1 MRRRM
6 AENSISGA
14 GKSSMPAARGQ
25 RAGQATRRGFSS
37 QLHWSLPSFQHGVG
51 RGEPTQAHS
60 TERGA
65 MAAPGARDGATW
77 YAATTVAAPQRP
89 PLVQD
94 ADVDVCVIGGGLAGL
109 TIARE
114 VVRRGWSAVVLEA
127 DKIAW
132 SASGRNAGL
141 AAAEQAGARIFEDT
155 RALAID
161 SAGVRKRIDTPK
173 GRVRAGSVVLAGG
186 AQLGSVFRAVSET
199 ILPVSSYMGVTARLG
214 EALVEAVR
222 YR

>member
-77 YAATTVAAPQRP
+77 YAATTVAAQQRP

-141 AAAEQAGARIFEDT
+141 VAPGFSERIELIIERVGLARAKELWALSAAGAEY
-155 RALAID
+155 
-161 SAGVRKRIDTPK
+161 
-173 GRVRAGSVVLAGG
+173 VRATI
-186 AQLGSVFRAVSET
+186 RET
-199 ILPVSSYMGVTARLG
+199 GMPGISPVDGR
-214 EALVEAVR
+214 
-222 YR
+222 